1 MKQKMDDLR
10 DSEVAKNTTLL
21 LKTAAIYLIT
31 HAAAGIT
38 DVLTVVGYALL
49 SVSVDHVPHFTVDR
63 IFAIWAV
70 RVRLLYCANLI
81 LFLDGFDIRW
91 T

>member
-31 HAAAGIT
+31 HAAAGVT

-49 SVSVDHVPHFTVDR
+49 SMSVKHVPHFTIDR

-70 RVRLLYCANLI
+70 RIQLPACARI
-81 LFLDGFDIRW
+81 
-91 T
+91 